1 MKQPDSTKFL
11 YRQYMLSQSYELYY
25 YRDHPVRGVEPHQ
38 HGFYELYFFLEGN
51 VEMTLGKT
59 LFESIREILC

>member
-25 YRDHPVRGVEPHQ
+25 YRDHPVRGRRASSARV
-38 HGFYELYFFLEGN
+38 L
-51 VEMTLGKT
+51 
-59 LFESIREILC
+59 